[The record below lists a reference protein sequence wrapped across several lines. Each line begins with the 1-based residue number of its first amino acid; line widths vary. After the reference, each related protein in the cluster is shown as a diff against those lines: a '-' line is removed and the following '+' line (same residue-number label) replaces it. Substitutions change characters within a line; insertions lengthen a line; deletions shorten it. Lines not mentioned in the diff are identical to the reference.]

1 MLLKND
7 SRSLVRAYSYTASLV
22 CQFSRCFRSGYCYVL
37 CSDHSRCFVYDLG
50 RRWNIL
56 VHNSIGLF
64 VTLPYLSLGI
74 GVKKLMLCFFLY
86 KLLLYLRLLY
96 LRLLYLSML
105 YLAVL
110 AIIGIIMCAMFFE
123 LLICG

>member
-74 GVKKLMLCFFLY
+74 GVKKIDVVFFFIQ
-86 KLLLYLRLLY
+86 
-96 LRLLYLSML
+96 
-105 YLAVL
+105 
-110 AIIGIIMCAMFFE
+110 IITLFKITLFKITLFKYALFSYVSNYWYYNVCYVF
-123 LLICG
+123 